1 MDSILLPIANLLGKI
16 MDWLFIGLDNIGL
29 GNVAIAIVLFTL
41 IVKLLMLP
49 LSISQQKMSKLQS
62 IIGPEVK
69 AIQEKYKGKTSDPDV
84 ATKMQAETRAV
95 YDKYGVSQF
104 GSCIQLLIQF
114 PILLALY
121 QVFRNIPLYISHIK
135 VLFVSLLN
143 QITSVDGYA
152 DILNEINGS
161 NVDWTKQDVAITTL
175 NTFSQAQWEKLIEM
189 FPSCDLIAE
198 NYAKITDMNTFLTI
212 NMSQEPGFA
221 FALPILIP
229 IFAGLSQ
236 FISVKVSQAG
246 QTIDED
252 NPAAASMKMMTLVMP
267 LMSAFIAISV
277 PAGLGMYWIA
287 TALIQTIMYICINFY
302 FDKIGT
308 DKIIE
313 KNIEKRNKKRAKK
326 GLPAE
331 TISKNATATTKN
343 IKTKQDNL
351 RERNEK
357 RTKSL
362 MEMKEANDKKVQE
375 LKEEYYRSVEE
386 SKSKKSGNNSGS
398 SKSGSI
404 ASKVNLVSEYNK
416 KNDKKK

>member
-1 MDSILLPIANLLGKI
+1 MDNLFAPIAAILGKI

-62 IIGPEVK
+62 VIGPEVK
-69 AIQEKYKGKTSDPDV
+69 AIQEKYKGKTSDPDI
-84 ATKMQAETRAV
+84 ATKMQMETRAV
-95 YDKYGVSQF
+95 YEKYGVSQF
-104 GSCIQLLIQF
+104 GSCVQLLIQF

-135 VLFVSLLN
+135 VLFVNILN
-143 QITSVDGYA
+143 QITQVEGYT

-161 NVDWTKQDVAITTL
+161 NVDWTNQDVAITTL
-175 NTFSQAQWEKLIEM
+175 NAFSESQWDSLISS
-189 FPSCDLIAE
+189 FPSCDIIAE
-198 NYAKITDMNTFLTI
+198 SYTKITDMNTFLTI
-212 NMSQEPGFA
+212 NMSQEPGFV

-229 IFAGLSQ
+229 ILAGLTQ
-236 FISVKVSQAG
+236 FISVKVSQSG

-313 KNIEKRNKKRAKK
+313 KNVEKRNKKRAKK

-331 TISKNATATTKN
+331 TISRNATATTKN
-343 IKTKQDNL
+343 IKTKQENL
-351 RERNEK
+351 REKNEK

-375 LKEEYYRSVEE
+375 LKEEYYKSVEE
-386 SKSKKSGNNSGS
+386 GKSKKSGSS
-398 SKSGSI
+398 SKSGSL

-416 KNDKKK
+416 KNEKRK